1 VEKKQLQE
9 LQRLAERKGF
19 ILEYMDDPKAYDQ
32 EGKFVLEGAN
42 DSEEDDYLY
51 FKTEEGVRRFLE
63 AIPDAPIDWSEK
75 PQEDLGED

>member
-19 ILEYMDDPKAYDQ
+19 ILEYMDDPKEYDQ